1 MDIERLKHIKE
12 LYLSDMEDYGDTP
25 CSKSARINTAIT
37 LRDFIEYVENVVKD
51 NLDKPSIVEKLKRNK
66 ELAINEINQSS
77 SGEFYVTKK
86 GYKCYL
92 HHKVVD
98 LKYNRK
104 QTIYYFALN
113 KKEKDYLNINDLPKG
128 KKIVESPKTGLPY
141 VKSIR

>member
-1 MDIERLKHIKE
+1 MNKEMKLLKAYEWLRENHKKYPNGTSVDII
-12 LYLSDMEDYGDTP
+12 M
-25 CSKSARINTAIT
+25 TAYAKYYRHYFT
-37 LRDFIEYVENVVKD
+37 QLQT
-51 NLDKPSIVEKLKRNK
+51 LDKPSIVEKLKRNK

>member
-1 MDIERLKHIKE
+1 MHDSEQYICKQLTD
-12 LYLSDMEDYGDTP
+12 LDLLVLLLDYGDIRFITDNGQQNII
-25 CSKSARINTAIT
+25 KS
-37 LRDFIEYVENVVKD
+37 FVE
-51 NLDKPSIVEKLKRNK
+51 ELKRNK
-66 ELAINEINQSS
+66 ELAINEINRSS
-77 SGEFYVTKK
+77 AGEFYVTKK